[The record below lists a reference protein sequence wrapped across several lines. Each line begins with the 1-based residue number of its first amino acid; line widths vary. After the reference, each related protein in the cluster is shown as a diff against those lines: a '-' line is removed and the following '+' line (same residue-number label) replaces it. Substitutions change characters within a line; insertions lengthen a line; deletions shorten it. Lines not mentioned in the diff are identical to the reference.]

1 MSSVFTSFIGKGVGL
16 ILFFSTTFCFSQK
29 DDCDLRKHSDG
40 IKVYVCKSGHEKF
53 KSLRAE
59 FRLENTSID
68 QLVAFLFDVP
78 DYPNWQYNMAS
89 AEMLTKISEAE
100 MMYRSEIDAP
110 WPLEDRELIINF
122 KVIRDAGPNQIRIVI
137 HNMLSDRPV
146 PDGLIRV
153 PFFSAS
159 YLITVVNG
167 TSLNVIYNLKID
179 PGGSVPPWL
188 VNIAMAEGP
197 YLSFKNLKKRILEVD
212 SRKN

>member
-1 MSSVFTSFIGKGVGL
+1 MDSEFISRIGKGIGF
-16 ILFFSTTFCFSQK
+16 ILCFITTLCNSQSN
-29 DDCDLRKHSDG
+29 DCDLRKDSDG

-59 FRLENTSID
+59 FLLENTSMD
-68 QLVAFLFDVP
+68 QLLAFLFDVP

-89 AEMLTKISEAE
+89 AEMLSKLSEDE

-122 KVIRDAGPNQIRIVI
+122 KVIRDARPDQIRIAI
-137 HNMLSDRPV
+137 HNMLSDRPI
-146 PDGLIRV
+146 PEGLIRV
-153 PFFSAS
+153 PFFSATYS
-159 YLITVVNG
+159 ITVVNG
-167 TSLNVIYNLKID
+167 TSLNVIYHLKID

-197 YLSFKNLKKRILEVD
+197 YISFKNLKKRISEVRD
-212 SRKN
+212 